1 MSVKTFPTVL
11 DFLIKYRRFHNNIK
25 NSIISVLKIFT
36 ELRVSGILVFV
47 KSTFL
52 KNGIPFM
59 AQGSTI
65 QRKADKV

>member
-11 DFLIKYRRFHNNIK
+11 DFLLNIEGFIIIYK
-25 NSIISVLKIFT
+25 ISIISMLKIFI

-59 AQGSTI
+59 AQESTI

>member
-1 MSVKTFPTVL
+1 M
-11 DFLIKYRRFHNNIK
+11 
-25 NSIISVLKIFT
+25 LKIFI

-65 QRKADKV
+65 QRNPDKV

>member
-11 DFLIKYRRFHNNIK
+11 DFLLNIEGFIKI
-25 NSIISVLKIFT
+25 SIISMLKIFI

>member
-1 MSVKTFPTVL
+1 M
-11 DFLIKYRRFHNNIK
+11 
-25 NSIISVLKIFT
+25 LKIFI

-65 QRKADKV
+65 QRKAHKVENLSFTISNLLLLSRCHAVMLFCNLCSLQ

>member
-1 MSVKTFPTVL
+1 M
-11 DFLIKYRRFHNNIK
+11 
-25 NSIISVLKIFT
+25 LKIFI
-36 ELRVSGILVFV
+36 ELRVSGILLFV

-65 QRKADKV
+65 QRRPIKYKT